1 MVHFEILVEDQ
12 SGKILIENLLD
23 RILGVDV
30 HNHSWNIHSYIGVG
44 HIPRNLDA
52 ETDPRKRLLL
62 YQLPRLLRG
71 YGRSLRNFPAV
82 VVVVVDSDDRDCV
95 ALKRELVN
103 LLDHCDPCPNVLYR
117 IAIEEM
123 EAWLLGDLPA
133 IRAAYPRTRNGILEG
148 YVQDSICGTWE
159 ILADA
164 MHSTGSAGLKNLGY
178 PEVGK
183 AKCRWAQEIAPH
195 MDVENNRSRSFQLFR
210 DSLRESAG

>member
-12 SGKILIENLLD
+12 SGKVLIENLLD
-23 RILGVDV
+23 RILNV
-30 HNHSWNIHSYIGVG
+30 NIQEHSWELHSYRGVG
-44 HIPRNLDA
+44 HIPKNLSA
-52 ETDPRKRLLL
+52 ESDPGKRLLL
-62 YQLPRLLRG
+62 NQLPRLLRG
-71 YGRSLRNFPAV
+71 YGRSLRGVSSV
-82 VVVVVDSDDRDCV
+82 VVVVVDSDDRDCISF
-95 ALKRELVN
+95 KRELMK

-117 IAIEEM
+117 IAVEEIK
-123 EAWLLGDLPA
+123 AWLLGDLAA
-133 IRAAYPRTRNGILEG
+133 IRAAYPKVRNGILEG

-195 MDVENNRSRSFQLFR
+195 MDVENNRSGSFQLFR
-210 DSLRESAG
+210 DSLREMAG